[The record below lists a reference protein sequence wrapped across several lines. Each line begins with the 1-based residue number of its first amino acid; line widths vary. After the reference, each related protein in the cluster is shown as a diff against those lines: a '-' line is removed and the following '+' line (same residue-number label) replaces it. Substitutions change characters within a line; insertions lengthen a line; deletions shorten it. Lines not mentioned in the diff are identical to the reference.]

1 MSVSFSD
8 RVRVA
13 PDVLFRLLGDEAVL
27 VNLNT
32 EVYLGLNSVGAR
44 MWTVLGSSSSIE
56 AACDALIEEY
66 DVDPAELRR
75 DLAAFLDQ
83 LLDQKLLEAVA
94 AS

>member
-1 MSVSFSD
+1 MSLSFSD
-8 RVRVA
+8 RVRTA
-13 PDVLFRLLGDEAVL
+13 PDVLFRLVGDEAVL

-32 EVYLGLNSVGAR
+32 EVYLGLNAVGAR
-44 MWTVLGSSSSIE
+44 MWTLLGSSSSIE
-56 AACDALIEEY
+56 AACDALIQEY

-83 LLDQKLLEAVA
+83 LVDQKLLEAVA